1 MLGIFT
7 YVRLAGL
14 AAIAVAAWF
23 IYGWGSEVIGNYRS
37 MASEITTLKRD
48 KALIESRVAS
58 YQTLMARRDAAITA
72 SKCKDQIQRW
82 LKNPDEI
89 PTKFDPFNQLR

>member
-1 MLGIFT
+1 MLPMLGWL
-7 YVRLAGL
+7 RLGAMGAVLVAG
-14 AAIAVAAWF
+14 WF
-23 IYGWGSEVIGNYRS
+23 LYGWGSEVIGNYGR
-37 MASEITTLKRD
+37 MAAKIERLERD

-58 YQTLMARRDAAITA
+58 LRVLNERRDAAIEA
-72 SKCKDQIQRW
+72 SRCKDQIKNW

>member
-1 MLGIFT
+1 MLGILS

-14 AAIAVAAWF
+14 AAAAIALWF
-23 IYGWGSEVIGNYRS
+23 AYGWGSEVIGNYRS

-48 KALIESRVAS
+48 KALIESRVKS

-72 SKCKDQIQRW
+72 SRCKDQIERW

-89 PTKFDPFNQLR
+89 PTPFDPFHQLP